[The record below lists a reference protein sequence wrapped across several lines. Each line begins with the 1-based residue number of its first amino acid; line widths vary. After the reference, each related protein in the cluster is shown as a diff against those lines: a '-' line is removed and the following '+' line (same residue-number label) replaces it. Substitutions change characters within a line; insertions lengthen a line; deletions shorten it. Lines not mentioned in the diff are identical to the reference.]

1 MYISLRSACDNTE
14 LTEIVWISVNKL
26 AELWDEPDV
35 KTYENPK
42 ENWFHPASNR
52 ECFFIPEIQIEFSDQ
67 FNVFFVNGR
76 HRTKWLIQQGYKEIP
91 VGILKSEIELG
102 TRIGLIQRIFKEVDC
117 LELAE

>member
-1 MYISLRSACDNTE
+1 MYIFFRSACDDSE

-35 KTYENPK
+35 KIYENPK
-42 ENWFHPASNR
+42 DSWFHPASNR
-52 ECFFIPEIQIEFSDQ
+52 ECIFIPEIQIESGDQ

-76 HRTKWLIQQGYKEIP
+76 HRTKWLIQQGYKEIL

-102 TRIGLIQRIFKEVDC
+102 TRIGLIQRIFEEGDC
-117 LELAE
+117 LELPE